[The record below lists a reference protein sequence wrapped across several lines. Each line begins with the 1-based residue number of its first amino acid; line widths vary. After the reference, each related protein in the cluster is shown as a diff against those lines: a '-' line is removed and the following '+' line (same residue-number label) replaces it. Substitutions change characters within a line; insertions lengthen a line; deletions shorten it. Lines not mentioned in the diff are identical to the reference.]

1 MIDALRSFAPL
12 LPLSVVSCVA
22 FVRGLGHSATG
33 VVRLIGYGLGHYF
46 TTPRKTI
53 PYEGPGTPGT
63 HAALV
68 LAAMLWFALM
78 TGQVWAWAG
87 ALMFGWAYAA
97 EVVLQARTEV
107 PYRPRRAAGTR
118 RQQRAALR
126 G

>member
-12 LPLSVVSCVA
+12 LPLSVISGVA
-22 FVRGLGHSATG
+22 VARGLAHSLLSAL
-33 VVRLIGYGLGHYF
+33 RLVAYGLGHYF
-46 TTPRKTI
+46 TKPRKTL
-53 PYEGPGTPGT
+53 PYEGPGSPGT
-63 HAALV
+63 HAALTIGG
-68 LAAMLWFALM
+68 MLWFALM